1 MLPPPAPTFESYEN
15 VDVVPLNETILFK
28 SCLIISDKVM
38 DLPFLVT
45 VIVEFATS
53 VTLLIVV
60 PLLPASTTLPV
71 TFHASIL
78 GDASPFALYD

>member
-1 MLPPPAPTFESYEN
+1 
-15 VDVVPLNETILFK
+15 
-28 SCLIISDKVM
+28 M

-45 VIVEFATS
+45 VIVEFLTS

-71 TFHASIL
+71 TLHSSIL